1 MSGREPVD
9 PASLDDDELLA
20 LLGQVVAATDPPPP
34 SVVAGALAAETWR
47 TIDAEL
53 ADLVFDSA
61 MELAGTRGPTNA
73 ARELTFQAGDVEIEI
88 LVTAGVHAQLEGQLI
103 PAVVEVIEL
112 ASLASAET
120 AAVDELGRFRF
131 DQVPPGPVRL
141 GVQRPEGW
149 VHTTWVVLRAA

>member
-1 MSGREPVD
+1 MSDRQPVD

-20 LLGQVVAATDPPPP
+20 LLGHVVAATDPPPP

-88 LVTAGVHAQLEGQLI
+88 LVTAGAHAQLEGQLI
-103 PAVVEVIEL
+103 PAGVDVIEL
-112 ASLASAET
+112 ASLAGAET
-120 AAVDELGRFRF
+120 TEVDELGRVRF
-131 DQVPPGPVRL
+131 GAVPAGPVRL
-141 GVQRPEGW
+141 GVRRHDGW